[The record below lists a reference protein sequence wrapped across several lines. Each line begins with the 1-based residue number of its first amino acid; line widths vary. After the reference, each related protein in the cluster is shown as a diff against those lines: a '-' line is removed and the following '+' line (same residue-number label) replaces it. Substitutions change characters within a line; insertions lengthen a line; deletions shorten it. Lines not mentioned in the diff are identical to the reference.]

1 MNKVMT
7 TIKSLSLLAVLGL
20 SLTSC
25 LKDEG
30 FEKGTYGMTG
40 FEGKAFVSIGKSNSN
55 PNALALE
62 SKATVQDIGLFEVTY
77 DNANAASEDIKVTIE
92 PNAAAVSAD
101 ASLTVL
107 PAGALTIPNAEVTIS
122 KGKRVSGTFTVKM
135 NTQVMDPTKVYG
147 MAFSLKSVSKAGVQ
161 LTANLNTV
169 LFKIAVKNRFDGNY
183 TAGGYFYHPTAPRA
197 FSMTKKV
204 STAGPN
210 SVIVD
215 LGDLG
220 AANYK
225 ALITVN
231 NDNTL
236 TIEPAPGAAGAPY
249 TMHTASL
256 PATNPGYAA
265 GWANSAQCNNTY
277 DPATKTFKVRYGYMG
292 GNGWRVTEELIVKQ

>member
-30 FEKGTYGMTG
+30 FDKGTYGMDG

-62 SKATVQDIGLFEVTY
+62 SKATVQDVGLFEVTY
-77 DNANAASEDIKVTIE
+77 DYVNAASEDIKVTIE

-101 ASLTVL
+101 ASLTAL
-107 PAGALTIPNAEVTIS
+107 PAGALTIPTPEVTIS
-122 KGKRVSGTFTVKM
+122 KGQRVSSTFTVKM
-135 NTQVMDPTKVYG
+135 NTQVMDPSKVYG

-183 TAGGYFYHPTAPRA
+183 TATGWFYHPSSPRA
-197 FSMTKKV
+197 LSATKKV

-220 AANYK
+220 GSGYK

-231 NDNTL
+231 ADNTL
-236 TIEPAPGAAGAPY
+236 TIEGAPGAAGTPY
-249 TMHTASL
+249 TAFNSAL
-256 PATNPGYAA
+256 PATNPGYTA
-265 GWANSAQCNNTY
+265 GWASSAQCNNTY
-277 DPATKTFKVRYGYMG
+277 DPATKTFKVRYGYVG
-292 GNGWRVTEELIVKQ
+292 GTGWRVTEELIVKQ